1 MMISKRSLVRLI
13 LGLCPW
19 GTVAMVPAAAFAG
32 GGQLV
37 LTVVDQQTRR
47 PIACRMHLRRADG
60 RPQKVK
66 GYPVWDDH
74 FVFPGKITLKLPKG
88 GYRFEIEHGPEYVTR
103 SGHFMIE
110 HFADD
115 SKEIDLRRFVDMA
128 ADGWYCGD
136 LHARRPPRDIE
147 LLMLAEDLHVVPL
160 VAWWNDKPTAGVKP
174 QKEQRVVRFDGN
186 RYYSLSDGGFRWP
199 GGSILCFNLPQPL
212 YRSRPESEFPS
223 PIELFEKVPGSKI
236 PDDKTNDDKIHNAK
250 DAKTSDRLWV
260 DVTRPYWWDMPMLVA
275 LGRIDSMEIA
285 HGNICRGKTINNE
298 SGGRPRDT
306 TRYPGKHGNAHWST
320 DIYFHLL
327 ECGIRI
333 PPSAGSGSGLSPN
346 PLGYNRMYVH
356 VEGPLSYEKWWQ
368 AFAAGRVTITN
379 GPLLRP
385 SVHGRLPGHVFYF
398 AEGKTADLEI
408 GLTLSTRVPI
418 SYIEI
423 IKNGQVERS
432 IRFDEYRHSG
442 RLPKL
447 HFDSSGWFLIRVVT
461 DLPKTHRFAMT
472 APYYV
477 QIGQESR
484 ISRRGVQF
492 FLDWVYQRA
501 RQIREI
507 KDTAEREAIMQAHR
521 KARDFWQDLL
531 SKANTD

>member
-1 MMISKRSLVRLI
+1 M
-13 LGLCPW
+13 
-19 GTVAMVPAAAFAG
+19 
-32 GGQLV
+32 
-37 LTVVDQQTRR
+37 
-47 PIACRMHLRRADG
+47 
-60 RPQKVK
+60 
-66 GYPVWDDH
+66 
-74 FVFPGKITLKLPKG
+74 KLPKG
-88 GYRFEIEHGPEYVTR
+88 GYRFEIGRGPEYVTR
-103 SGHFMIE
+103 GGHFTIE

-115 SKEIDLRRFVDMA
+115 SKEVDLRRFVDMA
-128 ADGWYCGD
+128 ADGWYSGD

-160 VAWWNDKPTAGVKP
+160 TTWWNDKPIFDVKT
-174 QKEQRVVRFDGN
+174 QKKQRVARFDGN

-199 GGSILCFNLPQPL
+199 GGSILCFNLPKPL
-212 YRSRPESEFPS
+212 QRARPESEFPS
-223 PIELFEKVPGSKI
+223 PIELFEKVP
-236 PDDKTNDDKIHNAK
+236 DDEITDDENAQ
-250 DAKTSDRLWV
+250 ASSRLWV
-260 DVTRPYWWDMPMLVA
+260 DVTRPYWWDVPMLVA

-306 TRYPGKHGNAHWST
+306 TRYPGAHGNALWST

-333 PPSAGSGSGLSPN
+333 PPSAGSGSGLSAN

-356 VEGPLSYEKWWQ
+356 VEGPPSYEKWWQ
-368 AFAAGRVTITN
+368 SFAAGRVTITN

-385 SVHGRLPGHVFYF
+385 SVHGRLPGHVFYIE
-398 AEGKTADLEI
+398 EGRSPDFEL

-432 IRFDEYRHSG
+432 IRFDEYRTSG

-447 HFDSSGWFLIRVVT
+447 HFSASGWFLIRAVT
-461 DLPKTHRFAMT
+461 DLPKTYRFAMT

-477 QIGQESR
+477 QIGQEPR

-501 RQIREI
+501 RRIREI
-507 KDTAEREAIMQAHR
+507 EDPAERDAIMQYHR

-531 SKANTD
+531 SKANAD